1 MDFTVSQPCLQLL
14 ANASRK
20 TFRKGTSCLA
30 WVLITSL
37 NWNWLH
43 FYLLLSIFIFF
54 IKLRIYIFIYIFIKK
69 IAFSPCTFFILFLE
83 SELISGPHTGIP
95 WQTGLRRGSALE
107 VDGDSILVREEGF
120 YFVYSQVGPFAVT
133 AQFRHTVVPLVW
145 SPDFTPESN
154 MPACLSYSEYAWC
167 SECAPG

>member
-1 MDFTVSQPCLQLL
+1 MPSTVGKRQPENFQKRYIMSGLGSHHVFKLELVTFLFT
-14 ANASRK
+14 
-20 TFRKGTSCLA
+20 
-30 WVLITSL
+30 
-37 NWNWLH
+37 
-43 FYLLLSIFIFF
+43 FIYFHFF

-133 AQFRHTVVPLVW
+133 A
-145 SPDFTPESN
+145 
-154 MPACLSYSEYAWC
+154 
-167 SECAPG
+167 